1 MSPQARW
8 IAYFVYLPS
17 GGLTAAHRFTLRRL
31 REARDAGLMVI
42 CAAPAPAA
50 VPAELHA
57 LADALYWK
65 GLGGFD
71 FSAYALAIDAVT
83 TASVGADLLLLNDS
97 VFGPL
102 GPVDALWDAGSW
114 DLTGFTAAGA
124 GENHIQSYAF
134 ILRALDP
141 ARGAALRPVFP
152 PGRAF
157 DDFGTVL
164 LHQEMRLAA
173 VAARSMS
180 VGAAWYA
187 DPDLCADPS
196 LFAALPLIEAG
207 FPFLKRALLGKH
219 RGIYPDQDVL
229 DTLRRMGHPIPD
241 SVA

>member
-1 MSPQARW
+1 M
-8 IAYFVYLPS
+8 AYFIYLPS
-17 GGLTAAHRFTLRRL
+17 GGLTEAHRFTLRRL
-31 REARDAGLMVI
+31 REMQNAGLIVI
-42 CAAPAPAA
+42 CATPAPEA

-71 FSAYALAIDAVT
+71 FSAYALAISEVAAD
-83 TASVGADLLLLNDS
+83 SPGADLLLLNDS
-97 VFGPL
+97 VFGPF
-102 GPVDALWDAGSW
+102 GPIEALWKAAHW
-114 DLTGFTAAGA
+114 DLSGFTAAGA
-124 GENHIQSYAF
+124 GGNHIQSYAF

-141 ARGAALRPVFP
+141 ERAKALRSVFP

-157 DDFGTVL
+157 DDFATVL
-164 LHQEMRLAA
+164 LRQEMRLAA

-187 DPDLCADPS
+187 DPDECADPS
-196 LFAALPLIEAG
+196 LFAALPLVAAG

-229 DTLRRMGHPIPD
+229 DTLRRMGHPPPH
-241 SVA
+241 SVV